1 MGHYEL
7 PLVFFTVFAQ
17 WGIGGVLALTLCQH
31 FSVQKFS
38 ATQYRMLALLF
49 WIITVLG
56 SFASLVHL
64 GSPGGAYRSL
74 AGLSVSWL
82 SREVVMFIALNGV
95 MFCWF
100 VLCWFKPE
108 HHAVGLLGGMTALVG
123 LVSILVSSQVYYQM
137 ALHPLWSSIATPVG
151 FLATAILLG
160 FVSVAVAFGYWHN
173 AFPILC
179 KAGIIIGILL
189 SAGALWIRFQ
199 VPGADASS
207 PLFWWQ
213 LFASIGVAVWGI
225 SRLNVGV
232 SAYAWGAVIVTGE
245 LAGRMLFYSNVMSGA
260 PWF

>member
-1 MGHYEL
+1 MEHYEL

-31 FSVQKFS
+31 FGTKKFS
-38 ATQYRMLALLF
+38 AMQYRTLASWF
-49 WIITVLG
+49 WVITVLG
-56 SFASLVHL
+56 SFASLAHL
-64 GSPGGAYRSL
+64 GSPEGAYRSL
-74 AGLSVSWL
+74 FGLGNSWL

-95 MFCWF
+95 MFCWL

-108 HHAVGLLGGMTALVG
+108 HHAVVLLGGITALVG
-123 LVSILVSSQVYYQM
+123 LISILVTSQVYHQM
-137 ALHPLWSSIATPVG
+137 VLHPLWSSVATPVS

-160 FVSVAVAFGYWHN
+160 FMSVAVAFGYWRN
-173 AFPILC
+173 PTPILC
-179 KAGIIIGILL
+179 KSGIFIGILL
-189 SAGALWIRFQ
+189 SAGALLIRFQ
-199 VPGADASS
+199 VPGADAAS

-232 SAYAWGAVIVTGE
+232 SAYAWGAVILTGE